1 MSEVLV
7 IDDET
12 VLARSMVSFLER
24 RGFPSAYAV
33 DGVSAKAMFKREQ
46 PRLVILDY
54 KLNEDDGLELLEW
67 IRRSDPR
74 AQIVMMTGHG
84 DVGVAV
90 KAMKA
95 GARDFIV
102 KPASLASIAAI
113 ARDLMLDELG
123 TGPDRTG
130 VERIIGR
137 SSAANSLRTAITGL
151 ARPVDRDTRPGV
163 LIVGAAGTG
172 KTLVA
177 RALHEASG
185 GTAEGFVCID
195 CTHRRDDMTLHMAE
209 MVTRAAA
216 GTLVLRHLEQMS
228 ATAQGQ
234 LLALLDDAAEPPSL
248 MATANQYLSPGN
260 GEGFILPGLLY
271 RVQVGWIDVPTL
283 GERTSDI
290 LPIADYTACR
300 IARGNGLDRPRLTA
314 EARARLLQ
322 LDWPGNVAELV
333 NCIER
338 AMLAQTGGVIDA
350 QHIRPITVDH
360 SSDEDIPTLQELELG
375 AIRKALGMAGG
386 NVSRAAGILGVSRDT
401 LRYRMEKFAL
411 SRR

>member
-33 DGVSAKAMFKREQ
+33 DGASAKAMFEREQ

-54 KLNEDDGLELLEW
+54 KLNEDDGLELLGW
-67 IRRSDPR
+67 IRASDPR
-74 AQIVMMTGHG
+74 TQIVMMTGHG

-95 GARDFIV
+95 GARDFIA
-102 KPASLASIAAI
+102 KPASLAAIAAI
-113 ARDLMLDELG
+113 ARDLMLDELA

-130 VERIIGR
+130 VDRIVGR

-151 ARPVDRDTRPGV
+151 ARPAAERGARPGV

-185 GTAEGFVCID
+185 GTSDGFVCVD
-195 CTHRRDDMTLHMAE
+195 CTHRRDDMGAHLAA
-209 MVTRAAA
+209 MVSRAAG
-216 GTLVLRHLEQMS
+216 GTLVLKHLEYLSQS
-228 ATAQGQ
+228 VQGR
-234 LLALLDDAAEPPSL
+234 LLALLDDAQEPPSL
-248 MATANQYLSPGN
+248 VATANQYLSPGT

-271 RVQVGWIDVPTL
+271 RVQVGWIDVPSL
-283 GERTSDI
+283 GERASDI
-290 LPIADYTACR
+290 LPIADYPACR
-300 IARGNGLDRPRLTA
+300 IARDNGLGRPRLAA

-338 AMLAQTGGVIDA
+338 AMLVQTDGTIDA
-350 QHIRPITVDH
+350 AHIRPITETSAGD
-360 SSDEDIPTLQELELG
+360 DIPTLQELELG

-386 NVSRAAGILGVSRDT
+386 NVSRAAGLLGISRDT

>member
-24 RGFPSAYAV
+24 RGFPSVYAV
-33 DGVSAKAMFKREQ
+33 DGVSAKAMFQREQ

-67 IRRSDPR
+67 ILESDPR
-74 AQIVMMTGHG
+74 TQIVMMTGHG

-90 KAMKA
+90 RAMKA

-123 TGPDRTG
+123 AGLNRTG

-151 ARPVDRDTRPGV
+151 ARPCDRDTRPGV

-185 GTAEGFVCID
+185 GVPEGFVCID
-195 CTHRRDDMTLHMAE
+195 CTHRREDMGVHLAE
-209 MVTRAAA
+209 MVSRAAR
-216 GTLVLRHLEQMS
+216 GTLVLRHLEHLS
-228 ATAQGQ
+228 ETAQGQ
-234 LLALLDDAAEPPSL
+234 LLALLDDAATPPSL
-248 MATANQYLSPGN
+248 IATANQYLSPGN
-260 GEGFILPGLLY
+260 GEGLILPGLLY
-271 RVQVGWIDVPTL
+271 RVQVGWIDVPSL

-290 LPIADYTACR
+290 LPIADYTASR
-300 IARGNGLDRPRLTA
+300 IARDNGFGRPKLTA

-338 AMLAQTGGVIDA
+338 AMLLQTDGVIDEG
-350 QHIRPITVDH
+350 HIRPITARCPVD
-360 SSDEDIPTLQELELG
+360 DDVPTLQELELG

-386 NVSRAAGILGVSRDT
+386 NVSRAAGLLGVSRDT

>member
-33 DGVSAKAMFKREQ
+33 DGVSAKAMFEREK

-54 KLNEDDGLELLEW
+54 KLDRDDGLEILEW
-67 IRRSDPR
+67 IRASDPR

-84 DVGVAV
+84 DIGLAV

-123 TGPDRTG
+123 AGPDRRG
-130 VERIIGR
+130 VDRIVGR

-151 ARPVDRDTRPGV
+151 ARPSERGTRPGV
-163 LIVGAAGTG
+163 LIVGAPGTG
-172 KTLVA
+172 KTLAA

-185 GTAEGFVCID
+185 GAAEGFICVD
-195 CTHRRDDMTLHMAE
+195 CTHRREDMAAHLSE
-209 MVTRAAA
+209 MVARAAG
-216 GTLVLRHLEQMS
+216 GTLVLRHLEHLS
-228 ATAQGQ
+228 STAQGQ
-234 LLALLDDAAEPPSL
+234 LLALLDDATMPPSL
-248 MATANQYLSPGN
+248 IATANQYLSPGT
-260 GEGFILPGLLY
+260 GEGAILPGLLY
-271 RVQVGWIDVPTL
+271 RVQVGWIDVPSL
-283 GERTSDI
+283 RERTSDI
-290 LPIADYTACR
+290 LPIADYTASR
-300 IARGNGLDRPRLTA
+300 IAHDNGSQRPKLTA

-333 NCIER
+333 NCMER
-338 AMLAQTGGVIDA
+338 AMLVQTGGVIDA
-350 QHIRPITVDH
+350 DHIRPITEGRVAGD
-360 SSDEDIPTLQELELG
+360 DIPTLQELELG

-386 NVSRAAGILGVSRDT
+386 NVSRAAGLLGVSRDT